1 MSTGLVVAIK
11 KAALDAIEN
20 SQMCDFR
27 YGEVINVSPIKVKTT
42 NNLIIPSSL
51 LVVPEH
57 LTDRAIEMVIDDEV
71 KTVIINESLKLGDN
85 VVLLRKQGGQSYFI
99 LDRI

>member
-27 YGEVINVSPIKVKTT
+27 YGEVVNVSPIKVKTS

-57 LTDRAIEMVIDDEV
+57 LTDRVIEIIIDGEI
-71 KTVIINESLKLGDN
+71 KMATVNDSLKLGDN